1 MGKKLLMYNSMNK
14 EILSLSRLSATYIPI
29 LSKNIQHVHVNAQN
43 VRNAG
48 TVSKNYTKSTAK
60 HLPRI

>member
-1 MGKKLLMYNSMNK
+1 MNK
-14 EILSLSRLSATYIPI
+14 EILSLSRLSATYLPI
-29 LSKNIQHVHVNAQN
+29 LSKYIQYVHVNAQN